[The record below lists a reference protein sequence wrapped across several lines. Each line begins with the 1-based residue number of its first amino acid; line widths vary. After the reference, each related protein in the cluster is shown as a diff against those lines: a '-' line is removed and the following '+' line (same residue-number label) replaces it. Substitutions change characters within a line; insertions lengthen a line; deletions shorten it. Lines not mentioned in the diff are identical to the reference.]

1 MKQLIYNLIILDES
15 GSMHT
20 ISRQTINGCN
30 ETINTIR
37 SAQEKYNH
45 TQQHFVS
52 IYAFQS
58 GGNVPSR
65 YLIKNL
71 PIEKVRHI
79 THKDYSP
86 EGLTPLNDAVG
97 ATLADLKAT
106 VRQAENAIGS
116 VTIITDGEEN
126 ASERYTT
133 EKVGLMIESLKE
145 MGWNFN
151 FIGANIDVA
160 GTAREYN
167 IDNAMEFQQDDA
179 GTREMFEL
187 ERSCRMSYYQRMNEV
202 QEFCSAE
209 PALCKEE
216 RRLMMKKASKNY
228 FRK

>member
-1 MKQLIYNLIILDES
+1 
-15 GSMHT
+15 
-20 ISRQTINGCN
+20 
-30 ETINTIR
+30 
-37 SAQEKYNH
+37 
-45 TQQHFVS
+45 
-52 IYAFQS
+52 
-58 GGNVPSR
+58 
-65 YLIKNL
+65 
-71 PIEKVRHI
+71 
-79 THKDYSP
+79 
-86 EGLTPLNDAVG
+86 
-97 ATLADLKAT
+97 
-106 VRQAENAIGS
+106 
-116 VTIITDGEEN
+116 
-126 ASERYTT
+126 
-133 EKVGLMIESLKE
+133 MIESLKE

-209 PALCKEE
+209 PALCEEE